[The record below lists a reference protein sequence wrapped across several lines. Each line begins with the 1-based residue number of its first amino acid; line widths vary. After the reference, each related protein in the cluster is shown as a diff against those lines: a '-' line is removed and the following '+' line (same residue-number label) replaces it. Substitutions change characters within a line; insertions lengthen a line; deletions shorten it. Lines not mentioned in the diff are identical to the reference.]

1 MNRQTFSILLLAL
14 VTGCANSDRVLRPE
28 HVTYVPW
35 EEKGKEV
42 PLAKDHVVNLK
53 CLDKRFPGEGSEPVS
68 EGNRCLYYAVDERNI
83 FENFGTKPASAE
95 LAGVRNT
102 YISFLMN
109 LSEHNCT
116 TFLNRAF
123 ASKSVLDTSAG
134 TFNDVL
140 TGLSA
145 ATANAQPHAA
155 AGLGVA
161 NLIIGKTVDNVNSTY
176 YFEKT
181 FQALASSIHAER
193 EERKQSVLKRYTE
206 DIRTFTIYD
215 ALAAVHRYD
224 NACSIRVGLEKL
236 QGIAQDAA
244 NKNQTILEQT
254 ERVKQQ
260 EKELTS
266 TKAMIGTLTMQ
277 LVALAKN
284 MGDGESRILAASI
297 TKLKSAKNETARNLA
312 IAEIEGILKT
322 HDQSIENIGEVA
334 AKLNTAATVPPLAVA
349 TSDVPDPV
357 APAR

>member
-1 MNRQTFSILLLAL
+1 MTIAE
-14 VTGCANSDRVLRPE
+14 G
-28 HVTYVPW
+28 
-35 EEKGKEV
+35 
-42 PLAKDHVVNLK
+42 HVVTLK
-53 CLDKRFPGEGSEPVS
+53 CLDKRFETERSEPVS
-68 EGNRCLYYAVDERNI
+68 EGNRCLYYSVDEPKI
-83 FENFGTKPASAE
+83 FNNFGQSKGGVE
-95 LAGVRNT
+95 LATLRNT

-134 TFNDVL
+134 TFNDIL

-176 YFEKT
+176 YFDKT

-193 EERKQSVLKRYTE
+193 EERKQALVKRYND

-215 ALAAVHRYD
+215 ALAAVLRYD

-254 ERVKQQ
+254 ERFKLQ
-260 EKELTS
+260 EKELAS
-266 TKAMIGTLTMQ
+266 TRTAIGTLTAQ
-277 LVALAKN
+277 LVALARN
-284 MGDGESRILAASI
+284 LGDGEARLLGTSV
-297 TKLKSAKNETARNLA
+297 TNLKSAKNEDARKRA
-312 IAEIEGILKT
+312 IAEIEGILKR
-322 HDQSIENIGEVA
+322 HNESIGNIGEVA
-334 AKLNTAATVPPLAVA
+334 QELNSVAGVPPVAATPAATPVPAVPTA
-349 TSDVPDPV
+349 LSK
-357 APAR
+357 